1 MSDIFLSY
9 KSEDKPRA
17 QIIAEVL
24 ELKGYSVWWDRIIP
38 PGRRFSEVIQEELD
52 AAKCVVVL
60 WSKESV
66 KSEWVETETSEGKR
80 RGILIPVMIEDVNP
94 PLAFRMIEAAKL
106 IDWEGTLPN
115 PEIDLL
121 LKSIGEKVGRPPVT
135 KMEEEQQ
142 LNIVKEKEKALKEE
156 EERKT
161 REKQVEKEHD
171 SELREKETEEAQFL
185 AQKEAGRLEQERREQ
200 EARQNELS
208 ALYSKGKEA
217 LAAQDWQT
225 AIKLF
230 KDILA
235 IDATYKDGSAR
246 LKQAEQQLNI
256 DKEKEKALKEED
268 ERKSREKQLEN
279 ERRDIE
285 AREKAAKEAQLKA
298 QEMANRVTIL
308 ELEQERLQR
317 QREEERTQ
325 REEKGLITKEKQE
338 LKSGERKQGTHYK
351 NILVALIV
359 IGIVGIIL
367 WATIIIMP
375 LSLR

>member
-1 MSDIFLSY
+1 
-9 KSEDKPRA
+9 
-17 QIIAEVL
+17 
-24 ELKGYSVWWDRIIP
+24 
-38 PGRRFSEVIQEELD
+38 
-52 AAKCVVVL
+52 
-60 WSKESV
+60 
-66 KSEWVETETSEGKR
+66 
-80 RGILIPVMIEDVNP
+80 MIEDVNP